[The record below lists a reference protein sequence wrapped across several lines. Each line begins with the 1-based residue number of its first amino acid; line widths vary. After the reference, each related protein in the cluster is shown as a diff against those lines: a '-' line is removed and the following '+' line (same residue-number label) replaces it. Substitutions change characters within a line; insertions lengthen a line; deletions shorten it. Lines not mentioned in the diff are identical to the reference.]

1 MTQLLTSPAT
11 PPAEAFDE
19 EAVIRRLET
28 DPLPLEFDGEDF
40 VEKDVSFESSEANG
54 QIMGVFFSH
63 VHTLPAPKPVRLFD
77 AECIYRCWP
86 DRPRM
91 FRKPDV
97 SLIRSER
104 LPPVTSRLPRV
115 SQIAPDLAVE
125 VVSPNEAFD
134 DVFAKVALYQEAG
147 VPAVWTVSLTDRS
160 ILVHTPDGDVTVYR
174 GDDAI
179 PVGPLPGFEPTPEAL
194 LPPRG

>member
-11 PPAEAFDE
+11 PPAEGFDE
-19 EAVIRRLET
+19 AAVIHRLET
-28 DPLPLEFDGEDF
+28 DPLPLEFDGADF
-40 VEKDVSFESSEANG
+40 VEKDVSAESSETNA
-54 QIMGVFFSH
+54 QIMGVFFTH
-63 VHTLPAPKPVRLFD
+63 VHPMPAPKPVRLFD

-104 LPPVTSRLPRV
+104 LPPSPARLPRV
-115 SQIAPDLAVE
+115 LEIAPDLAVE

-160 ILVHTPDGDVTVYR
+160 VFVHTLDGDVSVYR
-174 GDDAI
+174 GDDVI
-179 PVGPLPGFEPTPEAL
+179 PVGPLPGFEPTPEML